1 MRYKIIL
8 MSIICSILLFT
19 GCSNTPENKTKNEL
33 VMQLNWTDDPTFTGE
48 YIAKE
53 RFWFLK
59 KIDVVLKKG
68 GIGIDPI
75 AMVLSKKADYAVVGA
90 DKAMIAISNGKPIKI
105 ISVDLQR
112 NPVGWIARRDLKVI
126 SFDDLKN
133 RPELVLGDKSGT
145 ETSAILKLVLE
156 RKGLNVV
163 PKGVSFDFSY
173 FLANENSIY
182 PVYLNEEPVK
192 AEIVHKILINEIDP
206 AKPENGGIKL
216 YGNVIITHTDTVKTR
231 PNEMKNFVSALSEGW
246 EYAQERPDEALDI
259 VLKYVHNDKE
269 YVRQVMNR
277 TVGFAT
283 NMYGRPV
290 PAGHMEYSAWENTMK
305 TLRESGLLQGDV
317 NLNEAIH
324 LWKK

>member
-1 MRYKIIL
+1 MRCKKLLVII
-8 MSIICSILLFT
+8 SIIFLLA
-19 GCSNTPENKTKNEL
+19 GCTDNADKTTKNEL

-59 KIDVVLKKG
+59 KLNVKLKKG

-75 AMVLSKKADYAVVGA
+75 AMILSKKADFAVVGA
-90 DKAMIAISNGKPIKI
+90 DKAIIAISSGKPIKI
-105 ISVDLQR
+105 ISIDLQR
-112 NPVGWIARRDLKVI
+112 NPVGWIARRELKVL
-126 SFDDLKN
+126 SFDDLKG
-133 RPELVLGDKSGT
+133 RPDLVLGDKAGT

-156 RKGLNVV
+156 RKGLDIV

-192 AEIVHKILINEIDP
+192 AEIVHKIPVNEIDP
-206 AKPENGGIKL
+206 SKPENGGIKL
-216 YGNVIITHTDTVKTR
+216 YGNVIITHADTINTR
-231 PNEMKNFVSALSEGW
+231 ANVLKNFVSSLSDGW
-246 EYAQERPDEALDI
+246 EYAKEKPDEALKI

-290 PAGHMEYSAWENTMK
+290 PAGHMEYSAWENTVN
-305 TLRESGLLQGDV
+305 TLSESGLLKGEV
-317 NLNEAIH
+317 NLNEALY